1 MRKLLSNRIE
11 DWFCVR
17 PCAVKKRLG
26 NVSMNGMREGIEN
39 EQINFRTTQQED
51 LLFGWGAKQSFSNNY
66 SNFAVHEVSKRKR
79 NNNFEQIVASV
90 RIIARRLSCGF
101 AE

>member
-1 MRKLLSNRIE
+1 MKEKMKRAKQSQEKLSRRKHLRKLLSNRIE

-17 PCAVKKRLG
+17 PCAVKKGLG

-51 LLFGWGAKQSFSNNY
+51 LLFG
-66 SNFAVHEVSKRKR
+66 
-79 NNNFEQIVASV
+79 
-90 RIIARRLSCGF
+90 
-101 AE
+101 